1 MADGVT
7 SRRVETDFGVRGHVR
22 AFKSGDMSPQ
32 SKLTRSETQM
42 HLRLKWLAFVWAQA
56 HGFSACAME
65 VSLPKCRYRADV
77 AGYRPHPK
85 EIGSTA
91 VFECK
96 QALCD
101 LRRDN
106 CHSESARRRLEAICE
121 RRQFLEAR
129 LRTHYPN
136 LHNGDSLFPEFDSEN
151 FIAIGHRGY
160 ARLVRELRALQ
171 NRLYD
176 CTKFEKLIRY
186 RCANLFFIVL
196 PEQLF
201 RESEVP
207 VGWGALLESK
217 STLTLVRRP
226 IRHDATA
233 ENRIRLL
240 HRIAVAGTRSL
251 NRQLPLDRYEQIVPR
266 HFLRLRQAEEK

>member
-1 MADGVT
+1 MATGVT
-7 SRRVETDFGVRGHVR
+7 NRHGET
-22 AFKSGDMSPQ
+22 
-32 SKLTRSETQM
+32 TQ
-42 HLRLKWLAFVWAQA
+42 HARLKQLAFIWAQT

-65 VSLPKCRYRADV
+65 VTLPRCRYRADA
-77 AGYRPHPK
+77 AGYRSVPK
-85 EIGSTA
+85 QIGSTA

-106 CHSESARRRLEAICE
+106 CHSARARRRLEAICN
-121 RRQFLEAR
+121 RRQLLETR

-151 FIAIGHRGY
+151 FRAIGHRGY
-160 ARLVRELRALQ
+160 ARLMRELGALQ

-196 PEQLF
+196 PQQLF

-207 VGWGALLESK
+207 VGWGALLESND
-217 STLTLVRRP
+217 TLILVRKP
-226 IRHDATA
+226 IWHESTPA
-233 ENRIRLL
+233 NRLHVL
-240 HRIAVAGTRSL
+240 HRIAVAGTRNLSRELSL
-251 NRQLPLDRYEQIVPR
+251 DWNEQIVPG
-266 HFLRLRQAEEK
+266 HFFRLRQAEQK

>member
-1 MADGVT
+1 MAAGVT
-7 SRRVETDFGVRGHVR
+7 SRHGET
-22 AFKSGDMSPQ
+22 
-32 SKLTRSETQM
+32 TQ
-42 HLRLKWLAFVWAQA
+42 HARLKQLAFIWAQT

-65 VSLPKCRYRADV
+65 VTLPRCRYRADV
-77 AGYRPHPK
+77 AGYRSVPK
-85 EIGSTA
+85 QIGSTA

-106 CHSESARRRLEAICE
+106 CHSESARKRLEAICN
-121 RRQFLEAR
+121 RRQVLEAR

-151 FIAIGHRGY
+151 FSAIGHRGY
-160 ARLVRELRALQ
+160 ARLVRELRTLQ

-207 VGWGALLESK
+207 VGWGALVESNDALITRPQTNLARRHSGQSPSRFAPNRRGGNTELESR
-217 STLTLVRRP
+217 TLARLARANCARSFLSVAASRAEIKESARYPPECRPGSGTSPRRWQ
-226 IRHDATA
+226 H
-233 ENRIRLL
+233 
-240 HRIAVAGTRSL
+240 
-251 NRQLPLDRYEQIVPR
+251 
-266 HFLRLRQAEEK
+266 K